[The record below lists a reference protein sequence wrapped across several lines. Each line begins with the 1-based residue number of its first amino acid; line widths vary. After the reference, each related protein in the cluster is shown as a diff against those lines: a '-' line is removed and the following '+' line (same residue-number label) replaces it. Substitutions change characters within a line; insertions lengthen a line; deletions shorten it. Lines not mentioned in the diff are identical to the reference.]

1 MKFFTKKHYSI
12 SGPFCQVKAA
22 TFLKIF
28 FEAYFLRFV
37 KNFFQKFLNFLIL
50 PDRVGFVKYFFQ
62 KQQKIFCQD
71 ESAYKKKKKIFLAP
85 CQAFFAKNF
94 FIFREILLDFTPK
107 VWYNIYV
114 RLRKGVLLLVKTFTK
129 KFQKVLDLSLKV

>member
-1 MKFFTKKHYSI
+1 MK
-12 SGPFCQVKAA
+12 A
-22 TFLKIF
+22 L
-28 FEAYFLRFV
+28 
-37 KNFFQKFLNFLIL
+37 
-50 PDRVGFVKYFFQ
+50 
-62 KQQKIFCQD
+62 
-71 ESAYKKKKKIFLAP
+71 KKKKKKKNSIPLYYIIFLAP